1 MQHGQLLSHVDT
13 DLVGRD
19 QLRLVPVPEP
29 TRTWRPIPHIDLVE
43 SLERVLHQNQIAIH
57 SEQFALRR
65 DGSTLFGVLQL
76 IYENTSD
83 GRAAMGIRTSNNK
96 TMSIQI
102 CAGLSVFVCDNLVFR
117 GDLIALNRK
126 HTSGLD
132 LLTELSNAVLR
143 FQDHFGRLTGEI
155 ERLRAR
161 ELTDG
166 EAKALIHDIFVG
178 GVLPVRFLP
187 QVSETYFAP
196 PFQEWAGRNA
206 WSLHNAFTSAA
217 KQMPMSTRLGATQE
231 LGRVF
236 GMSENTDARSPKLL
250 AA

>member
-1 MQHGQLLSHVDT
+1 MQQGQLLSHVDT
-13 DLVGRD
+13 DLVDRD

-29 TRTWRPIPHIDLVE
+29 TRTWRPIPHIELVE
-43 SLERVLHQNQIAIH
+43 SLERVLHQNQITIQG
-57 SEQFALRR
+57 EQFALRR

-76 IYENTSD
+76 AYQNTPD
-83 GRAAMGIRTSNNK
+83 GSAAIGIRTSNNK
-96 TMSIQI
+96 TMSIQL

-126 HTSGLD
+126 HTSGLN
-132 LLTELSNAVLR
+132 LRSELGNAVLR
-143 FQDHFGRLTGEI
+143 FQEHFGQLTGEI
-155 ERLRAR
+155 ERLRSR

-166 EAKALIHDIFVG
+166 EAKAVIHDVFVG

-187 QVSETYFAP
+187 QVSEMYFAP

-236 GMSENTDARSPKLL
+236 GMSENAADQNPKLL

>member
-13 DLVGRD
+13 DLVDRD
-19 QLRLVPVPEP
+19 QLRLILVPEP
-29 TRTWRPIPHIDLVE
+29 TRTWRPIPHIELVE
-43 SLERVLHQNQIAIH
+43 SLERVLHQHQITIQG
-57 SEQFALRR
+57 EQFALRR
-65 DGSTLFGVLQL
+65 DGSALFGVFQL
-76 IYENTSD
+76 AYRNTPD
-83 GRAAMGIRTSNNK
+83 GSAAMGIRTSNNK
-96 TMSIQI
+96 TISIQL
-102 CAGLSVFVCDNLVFR
+102 CAGISVFVCDNLVFR

-126 HTSGLD
+126 HTSGLN
-132 LLTELSNAVLR
+132 LRSELASAVLR

-155 ERLRAR
+155 ERLKSK

-166 EAKALIHDIFVG
+166 EAKALIHDVFVG

-187 QVSETYFAP
+187 QVSEMYFAP

-217 KQMPMSTRLGATQE
+217 KQMPMSTRLGTTQE

-236 GMSENTDARSPKLL
+236 GMSENAADQSPKLL